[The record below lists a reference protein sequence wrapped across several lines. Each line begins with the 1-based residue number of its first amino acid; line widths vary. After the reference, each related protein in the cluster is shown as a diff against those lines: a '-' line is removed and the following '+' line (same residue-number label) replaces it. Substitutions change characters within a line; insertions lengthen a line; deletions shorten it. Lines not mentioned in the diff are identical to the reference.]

1 VATHKKGKKFEV
13 KKQNVVSRRRRRK
26 KNNILKSFEETFNK
40 TLKVF
45 PSLSHYLPISFSL
58 ALSLSRTI

>member
-1 VATHKKGKKFEV
+1 MWFQEEEE
-13 KKQNVVSRRRRRK
+13 K

-45 PSLSHYLPISFSL
+45 SSLLHYLPISFSL